1 MKYNYTATELNKKTK
16 DELIN
21 IILGLQVGIDVL
33 ATIACPNQNID
44 ELAKKNV
51 SVEKSEERSAKKQG
65 KTPSAEPKKSAIAE
79 PKKSA
84 EKSADR
90 KTRTWEE
97 KTIVIVN
104 DGKCVEYAEKDGKY
118 VYDKGIRMFVNN
130 LLKAQGA
137 TWDKENKVW
146 VCPDTETAENISG
159 ELVVTAK
166 EIDAY
171 MEAKAEKWA
180 EKAAE
185 KAAKTAK
192 AGK

>member
-1 MKYNYTATELNKKTK
+1 MKKTNLTINKKSRS
-16 DELIN
+16 ELLNMTVNDLIAYAMT
-21 IILGLQVGIDVL
+21 LQDLLVCND
-33 ATIACPNQNID
+33 ASTSEETP
-44 ELAKKNV
+44 
-51 SVEKSEERSAKKQG
+51 VEKSEEKSAKKQG
-65 KTPSAEPKKSAIAE
+65 KTPSAEPKKSTIAE
-79 PKKSA
+79 TKKSA

-118 VYDKGIRMFVNN
+118 IYDKGVRMFVNN

-180 EKAAE
+180 EKAAK
-185 KAAKTAK
+185 KAAK

>member
-1 MKYNYTATELNKKTK
+1 MMNRTREEMMNMSMNDLLDYVEFLQGFISHMGKTVAS
-16 DELIN
+16 EN
-21 IILGLQVGIDVL
+21 I
-33 ATIACPNQNID
+33 
-44 ELAKKNV
+44 E
-51 SVEKSEERSAKKQG
+51 EKSAKKQG
-65 KTPSAEPKKSAIAE
+65 ETPSAEPKKSAIAE
-79 PKKSA
+79 PKKSE

-104 DGKCVEYAEKDGKY
+104 DGKYVEYAEKDGKY

-185 KAAKTAK
+185 KAAKAAK

>member
-1 MKYNYTATELNKKTK
+1 MKKTNLTINKKSRS
-16 DELIN
+16 ELLSMTVNDLIAYT
-21 IILGLQVGIDVL
+21 LTLQDLLVGTNET
-33 ATIACPNQNID
+33 ASEET
-44 ELAKKNV
+44 
-51 SVEKSEERSAKKQG
+51 SMEKSEEKSAKKQG
-65 KTPSAEPKKSAIAE
+65 KAPSAEPKKSAIAE

-84 EKSADR
+84 EKSTDK

-104 DGKCVEYAEKDGKY
+104 DGKFVEYAEKDGEY
-118 VYDKGIRMFVNN
+118 VYDKGVRMFVNS
-130 LLKAQGA
+130 LLKAHGA
-137 TWDKENKVW
+137 VWDQEHKIW
-146 VCPDTETAENISG
+146 VCPDAETAENASG

-185 KAAKTAK
+185 KAAKAAK

>member
-1 MKYNYTATELNKKTK
+1 MKYDYTATELNKKTK

-33 ATIACPNQNID
+33 ATIACPNKNVA
-44 ELAKKNV
+44 ELTKKNV
-51 SVEKSEERSAKKQG
+51 SVEKSEEKAAKKQG
-65 KTPSAEPKKSAIAE
+65 ETPSAEPKKSAIAE
-79 PKKSA
+79 PKKPA
-84 EKSADR
+84 EKSTDR

-104 DGKCVEYAEKDGKY
+104 DGKFVEYAEKGGKY
-118 VYDKGIRMFVNN
+118 IYDKGVRMFVNN

-137 TWDKENKVW
+137 TWDKDSKVW
-146 VCPDTETAENISG
+146 VCPDADTAENIAG

-180 EKAAE
+180 EKAAK
-185 KAAKTAK
+185 KAAK